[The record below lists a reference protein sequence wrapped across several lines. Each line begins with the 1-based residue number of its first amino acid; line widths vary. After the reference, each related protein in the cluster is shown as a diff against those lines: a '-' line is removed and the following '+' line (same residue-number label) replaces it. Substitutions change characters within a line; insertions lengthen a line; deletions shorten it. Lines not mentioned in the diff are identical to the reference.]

1 MSVKIDIMVAYL
13 LAWLG
18 RKIDK
23 QSQHL
28 KGKMIATLL
37 PLKIKAA
44 DNYFMNTWNVDD

>member
-1 MSVKIDIMVAYL
+1 MVVYL

-18 RKIDK
+18 RNTLLPIGK

-28 KGKMIATLL
+28 KGKMIVTLL
-37 PLKIKAA
+37 LLKSMAA